1 MMKKILSISLVIL
14 IFYSSDI
21 FAQNVSDNIN
31 PNVRADRITEWMND
45 ELGLDSTQ
53 VKMVH
58 IINLKYAVKIE
69 GLKNSH
75 SVKMKKLQ
83 ELRSFSSDKDNEL
96 KNVFTKKQFKIYQK
110 KKQEMRKY
118 VKSKF

>member
-14 IFYSSDI
+14 IFYSSNI

-75 SVKMKKLQ
+75 SAKVKKLQ

>member
-1 MMKKILSISLVIL
+1 MKKILSISLVIL

-83 ELRSFSSDKDNEL
+83 
-96 KNVFTKKQFKIYQK
+96 
-110 KKQEMRKY
+110 
-118 VKSKF
+118 

>member
-1 MMKKILSISLVIL
+1 MKKILSISLVIL
-14 IFYSSDI
+14 IFYSSNI
-21 FAQNVSDNIN
+21 FAQNVSDNLN

-45 ELGLDSTQ
+45 ELGLDSTK

-75 SVKMKKLQ
+75 SPKVKKLQ